1 MQHRLFDIRT
11 TRRRRFKKYNMNVQD
26 HMSGHLS
33 EQAPN
38 QGTVPQNNG
47 NSQMQNSAV
56 ASSSAGAGT
65 TVTVDPD
72 VLKLRRY
79 MQILVFKILEERQP
93 SPGDAASKAKYMEVA
108 RRLEVGLFK
117 MANSKE
123 EYANESTV
131 ESRLARIITGRHL
144 KSSNPGHTNSSMIGT
159 MIPTTTT
166 GLSHAGGN
174 PSSMVTSS
182 ACAVVPMDHDILK
195 VREYMRTLVFSEL
208 DKRQP
213 CPADDASKAKYLH
226 VARCLEEG
234 LFKTANTREDYL
246 NESTLDSRLATLI
259 RGRKLNNQQN
269 ANSSPPGMMTTLA
282 PEVSPETTMVGE
294 KVPESEDELET
305 AIAENLKLMSLY
317 S

>member
-1 MQHRLFDIRT
+1 
-11 TRRRRFKKYNMNVQD
+11 MNVQD

-33 EQAPN
+33 GQAPN
-38 QGTVPQNNG
+38 QGTVPQNNNG
-47 NSQMQNSAV
+47 NSQMQNLAV
-56 ASSSAGAGT
+56 PSSAGAGT
-65 TVTVDPD
+65 MVDPD
-72 VLKLRRY
+72 VLKLRRH
-79 MQILVFKILEERQP
+79 MLVLVFKILEERQP

-117 MANSKE
+117 MANTKE

-131 ESRLARIITGRHL
+131 ESRLARIITGRDL
-144 KSSNPGHTNSSMIGT
+144 KSSNPGHTNSSMVGT
-159 MIPTTTT
+159 MVPTTT

-182 ACAVVPMDHDILK
+182 ACASVVPMVDHDILK

-226 VARCLEEG
+226 VARRLEEG

-246 NESTLDSRLATLI
+246 NESILDSRLATLI
-259 RGRKLNNQQN
+259 RGSKLNNQQN

-282 PEVSPETTMVGE
+282 PEVSPETTMVRE
-294 KVPESEDELET
+294 KVSESEDELET